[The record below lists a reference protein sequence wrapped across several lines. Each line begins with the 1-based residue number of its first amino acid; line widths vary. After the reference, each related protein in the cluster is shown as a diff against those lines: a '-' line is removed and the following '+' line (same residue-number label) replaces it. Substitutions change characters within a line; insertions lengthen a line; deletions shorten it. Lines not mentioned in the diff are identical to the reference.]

1 MTHLLYN
8 LEVKF
13 SRHCPRSV
21 KHTINVN
28 MRCVGGVKKNNRK
41 YFTRI
46 KYSRMGSDENSTKLK
61 AILCSRDEIKTRS
74 FKIAHPVKK

>member
-1 MTHLLYN
+1 
-8 LEVKF
+8 
-13 SRHCPRSV
+13 
-21 KHTINVN
+21 